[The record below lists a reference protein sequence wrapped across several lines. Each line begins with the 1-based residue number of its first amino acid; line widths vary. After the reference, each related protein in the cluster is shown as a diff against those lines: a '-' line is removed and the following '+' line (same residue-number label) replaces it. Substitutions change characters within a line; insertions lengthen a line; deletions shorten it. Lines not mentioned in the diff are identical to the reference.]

1 MNPSGQKVDIIQG
14 LDDSDHL
21 FVEGA
26 ESSGLSFGQVN
37 NFSAPNG
44 HFSGVGIYAGGFLE
58 GICIG
63 GDLSA
68 SQLQPMTEGI

>member
-26 ESSGLSFGQVN
+26 ESSGFSFGQVN
-37 NFSAPNG
+37 NFSAPTG
-44 HFSGVGIYAGGFLE
+44 HFSGVGILLVAFLKGF
-58 GICIG
+58 ISVVI
-63 GDLSA
+63 
-68 SQLQPMTEGI
+68 